1 MGDAKEQ
8 RIRNFDWSVA
18 SIDGFGLFATAKTS
32 AHMRK
37 YLVLRRVD
45 HSINL
50 DLRTP
55 KIEANVSIWRVID

>member
-1 MGDAKEQ
+1 MGDATGQ
-8 RIRNFDWSVA
+8 GVGNFAWSVA
-18 SIDGFGLFATAKTS
+18 SIDGFDLSATAKTS

-37 YLVLRRVD
+37 NLVLRRVD

-55 KIEANVSIWRVID
+55 KTEANVSIWREID